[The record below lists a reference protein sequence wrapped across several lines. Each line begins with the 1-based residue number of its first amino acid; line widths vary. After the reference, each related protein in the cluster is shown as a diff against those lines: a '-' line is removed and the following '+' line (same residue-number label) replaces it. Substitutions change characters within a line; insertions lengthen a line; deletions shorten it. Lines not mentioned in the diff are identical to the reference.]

1 MLRVASPPCMHA
13 AMLCK
18 TKTHIFF
25 LSFFKV
31 NLQRSRITYKNAS
44 LQKRRRPPRQL
55 INGARARSPAGM
67 LAEAATKTSR
77 SSSGLG
83 RVQSTLD
90 SAQSARHGA
99 GALTCMPCRAA
110 APDRGRA
117 VPVRPRDMTA
127 SSSSPTHPPRARN
140 DPPALPPVHVPVRP
154 RATLPSAAGQVTRR
168 ERRPHGPT
176 SRGPLGVPRAA
187 RRDGP
192 ASRSSSTCVPARAR
206 PRVNVRGPRETP
218 PPAADRIERWST
230 RAGADGG
237 ARPCRAR
244 AACARQSFGLWI
256 CATPKQF

>member
-1 MLRVASPPCMHA
+1 
-13 AMLCK
+13 
-18 TKTHIFF
+18 
-25 LSFFKV
+25 
-31 NLQRSRITYKNAS
+31 
-44 LQKRRRPPRQL
+44 
-55 INGARARSPAGM
+55 M

-83 RVQSTLD
+83 RVQSTL
-90 SAQSARHGA
+90 AGFGAKRAARRGGTHMHA
-99 GALTCMPCRAA
+99 VPCRAA